1 MSRSRLT
8 VILYSAACAETA
20 SAASDAPAIAVRA
33 VMPTIPKRRRIAYSL
48 RFPNQHPSGAQ
59 IALAKCPG
67 GLAPTLHVRKAL
79 AKTAPSHS
87 GREGGL
93 FSLPALCGGG
103 PNPML
108 WRSPRLD
115 IRGLYHL
122 RPRQQLRPD
131 PPVEFFRRAG
141 DHFVAERCLTLSH

>member
-33 VMPTIPKRRRIAYSL
+33 VMPTNPKRRRIAYSL
-48 RFPNQHPSGAQ
+48 AVSKPSPSGAH

-79 AKTAPSHS
+79 AKTAPSHAARA
-87 GREGGL
+87 GRLFWGGR
-93 FSLPALCGGG
+93 FRWPG
-103 PNPML
+103 N
-108 WRSPRLD
+108 SPRLD
-115 IRGLYHL
+115 IG
-122 RPRQQLRPD
+122 
-131 PPVEFFRRAG
+131 
-141 DHFVAERCLTLSH
+141 